1 MLWCVGGVLGCNL
14 DFVAGLFLEIT
25 RVCALPYMCAVYVF
39 FQKLILQAYTE
50 NTAAVLVI
58 T

>member
-14 DFVAGLFLEIT
+14 DFVAGLIA